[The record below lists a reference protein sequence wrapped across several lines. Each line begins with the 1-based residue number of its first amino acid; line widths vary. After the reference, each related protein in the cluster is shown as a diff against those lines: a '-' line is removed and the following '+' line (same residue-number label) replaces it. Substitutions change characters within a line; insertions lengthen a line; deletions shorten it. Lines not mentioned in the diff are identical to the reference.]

1 VTTAVP
7 SAPAPA
13 ALARRAAPYLAI
25 LGTVLFWG
33 LSFVASKTIL
43 NSGVPPMTM
52 VAMRFAVAS
61 VILFPILKIREP
73 GRKLGARGILAL
85 TAGGLLGVTVYF
97 FFESRGVK
105 LTTASNASL
114 IIGTI
119 PVFTVVAERLF
130 YKSAIAWY
138 RWIGVALSLV
148 GVYLL
153 VGRTGAGEAA
163 GGPAG
168 DLFMLGAC
176 LSWVAYNM
184 VSRNLHKRFSDFAIT
199 TYQALFGTIFLLPLA
214 LLEHRSWVPLSTV
227 ALLDI
232 LYLAVFCSA
241 GAYFLYVFALARIGP
256 IGIAPFINLI
266 PVVGALGGVLILGE
280 RLAAAQIA
288 GGGVVIVGVLVVNLR
303 RRA

>member
-1 VTTAVP
+1 VTGP
-7 SAPAPA
+7 ELRP
-13 ALARRAAPYLAI
+13 AAPYLAVM
-25 LGTVLFWG
+25 GTVLFWG

-52 VAMRFAVAS
+52 VAMRFALAS
-61 VILFPILKIREP
+61 AILFPILKIREP
-73 GRKLGARGILAL
+73 GRKLGARGVLTLA
-85 TAGGLLGVTVYF
+85 AGGLLGVTIYF

-114 IIGTI
+114 IIGAI
-119 PVFTVVAERLF
+119 PVLTVVAERIF
-130 YKSAIAWY
+130 YRSGVSWY
-138 RWIGVALSLV
+138 RWIGVGLSLV

-153 VGRTGAGEAA
+153 VGRSEGGGGAGRTS
-163 GGPAG
+163 G

-176 LSWVAYNM
+176 VSWVAYNM
-184 VSRNLHKRFSDFAIT
+184 VSRNLHRRFSDFAVT
-199 TYQALFGTIFLLPLA
+199 TYQAVFGTIFLVPLA
-214 LLEHRSWVPLSTV
+214 LLEHKSWVPVSTV

-280 RLAAAQIA
+280 HLSGLQIV
-288 GGGVVIVGVLVVNLR
+288 GGVVVIAGVLVVNVR
-303 RRA
+303 HRA